1 MKRIVLISTVLAAAL
16 AAGTLAIAQEAKPE
30 MDHSKMGHGTMDMQ
44 NMDPAMMDSMMKM
57 MMGEPKGDQGPSSK
71 AYAKANAAM
80 HEAMNIAF
88 SGNADVDF
96 AKGMIA
102 HHEGAIAMSKVVL
115 EYGKDAEMRKLA
127 EAIIAAQGPEI
138 EQMKAWLAKNGG

>member
-1 MKRIVLISTVLAAAL
+1 MKRTTLIAAAIAAAL
-16 AAGTLAIAQEAKPE
+16 GAGAFAIAQEAKPM
-30 MDHSKMGHGTMDMQ
+30 MDHSKMGGMME
-44 NMDPAMMDSMMKM
+44 NMDPAMMHSMMKM
-57 MMGEPKGDQGPSSK
+57 MMGEPKGDQSPSSK

-80 HEAMNIAF
+80 HEAMNIEF

-115 EYGKDAEMRKLA
+115 EFGKDAEMKKLA

-138 EQMKAWLAKNGG
+138 EQMKAWLAKNAK